1 MLDTTF
7 SGDGLVVTPF
17 DPTVFASSFAADMVI
32 QPDRRIVA
40 VGGASD
46 IREGIADFALA
57 RYESGLPLQ
66 HGPPTTGKEC
76 RQRTSRGHRAYPHR
90 DCRNS
95 V

>member
-1 MLDTTF
+1 
-7 SGDGLVVTPF
+7 
-17 DPTVFASSFAADMVI
+17 MVI

-76 RQRTSRGHRAYPHR
+76 RNDGWRTFNVPRTFVSER
-90 DCRNS
+90 DCKRFVRRN
-95 V
+95 